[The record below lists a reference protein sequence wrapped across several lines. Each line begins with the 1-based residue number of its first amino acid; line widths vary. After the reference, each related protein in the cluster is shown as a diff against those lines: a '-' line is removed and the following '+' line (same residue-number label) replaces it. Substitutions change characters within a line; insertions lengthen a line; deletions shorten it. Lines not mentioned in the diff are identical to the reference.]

1 LHSVIGD
8 GRIPAALRSRFIEV
22 LQTVGFD
29 ELARADT
36 KMLGMALIFARDQA
50 RAISDERLIRR
61 MGEILMGFAPVAA
74 SLANDEKAALPLL
87 LALPN
92 ALMSWPLCPAT
103 KPKARGGFLT
113 FRRFAELCPPVALR
127 ISAASMEW
135 AKRLTVVTDV
145 HWITEAAKFFGVFIP
160 CPVKIYANERLS
172 EAKRWITE

>member
-1 LHSVIGD
+1 VLHSVIGD

-92 ALMSWPLCPAT
+92 ALMSVAVVPGNEAESAWRFFDLPSVCGALPTSGSPYLCSVDGVGEAPDI
-103 KPKARGGFLT
+103 R
-113 FRRFAELCPPVALR
+113 
-127 ISAASMEW
+127 AA
-135 AKRLTVVTDV
+135 
-145 HWITEAAKFFGVFIP
+145 G
-160 CPVKIYANERLS
+160 
-172 EAKRWITE
+172 